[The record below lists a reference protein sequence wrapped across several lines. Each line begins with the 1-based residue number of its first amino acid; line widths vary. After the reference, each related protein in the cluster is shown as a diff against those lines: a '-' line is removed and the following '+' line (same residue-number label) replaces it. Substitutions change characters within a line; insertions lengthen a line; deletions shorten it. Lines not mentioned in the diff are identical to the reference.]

1 MKNKKKAAE
10 FRRKYRLKVVSSAS
24 LREVLVTQGYTI
36 VEFNGIDEKKE
47 VASLIDA
54 LHLQDYISHSR
65 GFTYQDDKYRI
76 IFIHEDLNEEELC
89 IVLAHE
95 EGHIWNGHMVQNSVF
110 GTDVVQ
116 EYEANEFAHHLLKDK
131 TGKKKR
137 TKLIVA
143 IYVLVIFVGTGT
155 IIAIRQNYDKT
166 VYTEDLYRTETGGKY
181 HVRDCMYIKDK
192 TNVYR
197 LTQEEFNSGEYEP
210 CEACMP
216 NNR

>member
-1 MKNKKKAAE
+1 M
-10 FRRKYRLKVVSSAS
+10 KVVSSAS